1 LAVQSRKATMTEVRS
16 KDRRDMGNA
25 RLLIIDDEPGF
36 CHFVRRIAEG
46 AGFEVLVA
54 KSAGDFK
61 QAYLSFKPTVIILDL
76 VMPEVEGIEL
86 VQYLARMECRARI
99 LIVSGYHPDYP
110 RIAKAVAGSRG
121 LTKVEALVKPI
132 DATALRTALSGPLA

>member
-1 LAVQSRKATMTEVRS
+1 MAAARS
-16 KDRRDMGNA
+16 KDRQDMNNA

-46 AGFEVLVA
+46 LGFEVLVA
-54 KSAGDFK
+54 KSADDFK
-61 QAYLSFKPTVIILDL
+61 QAYLSFKPAVIILDL
-76 VMPEVEGIEL
+76 VMPDVEGIEL